1 MAVFSSRWFQ
11 ISISVILV
19 VVLLQSTD
27 WQVFANRIRAAQPG
41 YVVLA
46 FVGYLFGQVL
56 SAYKWRLLAHA
67 LGVQRSFRAFVT
79 YYFGGMYLNL
89 FAPSTIAGDV
99 GRGVFLA
106 GGRDG
111 AGRALQSVLA
121 DRVSGLVML
130 LWVSALGFLVLG
142 PTVLP
147 IVVCYGTIAAAG
159 GVVLAWW
166 LLPRLVTRLFLPDH
180 IIRRTSEKLF
190 APYHAKPKLVLG
202 VCSISLGFHVFQISL
217 LPLLAHALDIS
228 VPFWYLILCIPFV
241 TLLSSLPLSFGG
253 LGVREGSY
261 VFFLSLIGIGQNEAL
276 AFSLLW
282 TTLIFG
288 AGLVGGL
295 VLYLSPDTR
304 STFQRLSRSTQTS
317 REQRTE
323 DS

>member
-11 ISISVILV
+11 ISLSVLLIG
-19 VVLLQSTD
+19 VLLQSTD
-27 WQVFANRIRAAQPG
+27 WRVFANQLWTAHPG
-41 YVVLA
+41 YVLLA
-46 FVGYLFGQVL
+46 FLGYLLGQVL
-56 SAYKWRLLAHA
+56 SAYKWRLLAQA
-67 LGVQRSFRAFVT
+67 LGFQQSFRAFVA

-106 GGRDG
+106 GGRAG

-130 LWVSALGFLVLG
+130 LWVSAAGFLMLG

-147 IVVCYGTIAAAG
+147 AVVCYGTIGAAG
-159 GVVLAWW
+159 GTVLAWW
-166 LLPRLVTRLFLPDH
+166 LLPCLVTRLFLPDH
-180 IIRRTSEKLF
+180 VIRRTSEKLL
-190 APYHAKPKLVLG
+190 APYRTKPRLVLR
-202 VCSISLGFHVFQISL
+202 VCSLAVGFHIFQIGL
-217 LPLLAHALDIS
+217 LPVLATALDMS
-228 VPFWYLILCIPFV
+228 VPFWYLMLCIPLV
-241 TLLSSLPLSFGG
+241 TILSSLPLSFGG

-261 VFFLSLIGIGQNEAL
+261 VFFLSFVGISQHEAL

-295 VLYLSPDTR
+295 VLFLSPDTR
-304 STFQRLSRSTQTS
+304 AMFQQLSQPKQTS
-317 REQRTE
+317 EE
-323 DS
+323 H